1 MDDVYLK
8 VQVLSDQCSALET
21 RIDKLETEQKEL
33 SQLNVAMHE
42 LTIDQRHMKD
52 DINEIKKCVKVLS
65 DIPSQRW
72 NAMIEKAIAVLLGA
86 FLAYLF
92 SVLGG

>member
-8 VQVLSDQCSALET
+8 VQVLSDQCSTLET
-21 RIDKLETEQKEL
+21 RVDKLEKEQKEL

-52 DINEIKKCVKVLS
+52 DIYEIKKCVKILS

-72 NAMIEKAIAVLLGA
+72 NSMVEKVIAVLVGA

-92 SVLGG
+92 TVLEG